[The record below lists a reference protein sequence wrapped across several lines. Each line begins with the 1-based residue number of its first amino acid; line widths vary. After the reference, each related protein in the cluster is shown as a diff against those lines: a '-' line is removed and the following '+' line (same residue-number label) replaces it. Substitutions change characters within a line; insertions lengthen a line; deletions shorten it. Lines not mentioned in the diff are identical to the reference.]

1 MARRERGAAGE
12 KPGKSAGGAGSQR
25 HRGGWFGSGR
35 STAWTNGRRETLVA
49 LPRFELPICYL
60 KPSSATRVAAG
71 DRASRRA
78 AVDDVR
84 RGGSA
89 RRGFALDWR
98 RVAAVHGTRGL
109 IRPDLI
115 ASTAVPDVDVSPDD
129 GEVALSAAACSPAS
143 GCRDTLGPAV
153 LSSDGSLKGAGT
165 EEPRPSL
172 AAHESSAEAFS
183 PTSSGMTARP

>member
-143 GCRDTLGPAV
+143 GCRDTCPAV
-153 LSSDGSLKGAGT
+153 SSWREGRGRAPPLTRAMVVCQ
-165 EEPRPSL
+165 
-172 AAHESSAEAFS
+172 AFS